1 MKTGFSMFI
10 MGGNTLACIFAG
22 RAAGSEVARS
32 PLGQQ
37 THGWIIESCFRGLP
51 RWPNAFLLP
60 EGEG

>member
-37 THGWIIESCFRGLP
+37 THGWIGESCVRGLP
-51 RWPNAFLLP
+51 R
-60 EGEG
+60 